1 MFGAF
6 GKWNNLRFCPV
17 CAEKLHLNAF
27 DLIIIG
33 DVLEANVSQY
43 ICNSRHAWEAAW
55 TTKNLSAKYISIN
68 VLLSVC
74 KRQIYHI
81 FAALNLF
88 EIPRSLSF
96 EYSVIF
102 SGILWAICHGNAST
116 KGALHAAWRLGFD
129 APATFVFAD
138 EVLARRIPVGMR
150 QNLDQF
156 LVLCSIPKNIP
167 YSLDF
172 RDGH

>member
-1 MFGAF
+1 V
-6 GKWNNLRFCPV
+6 KKSEILPSLRWEVASECIWSDYYWWCF
-17 CAEKLHLNAF
+17 
-27 DLIIIG
+27 
-33 DVLEANVSQY
+33 VSQCKPIYIY

-74 KRQIYHI
+74 KRQIHHI